1 MLVIPTFIIFAF
13 IGLFMPY
20 QHFFD
25 RDRERS
31 RSKYFLNTGFAGEC
45 ADFSGEVIEVV
56 EAAVVA
62 VGGNT

>member
-1 MLVIPTFIIFAF
+1 
-13 IGLFMPY
+13 MPY

-31 RSKYFLNTGFAGEC
+31 RINYFLNTGFAGEG

-62 VGGNT
+62 VSGNT